1 MGMKKI
7 ISGILA
13 AIMCVGM
20 SVGVYAAPVEY
31 GKEYENQPSLS
42 YEQTFGDVS
51 KSHWAFEYIAEM
63 ANRDVISGYPNG
75 YFYPENNVTRAEFA
89 KIMSVAAGLV
99 ITQNVSATTYTDVT
113 SKDWFAPYVEAARYY
128 LSGYKSNGELY
139 YLPNEMALREDI
151 AVALVKLKGYDTSL
165 FDESILNAMF
175 TDWQSISEGARKY
188 VAIAVEQ
195 GLISGYGDNTFR
207 GQSSITRAEAA
218 TLLWRAYQYGSDNK
232 VFEPEDVELPTE
244 TEKPIEQETIEK
256 EPIEDKDIV
265 EEIRTEPEYL
275 YELKTIADGVWIEYL
290 MS

>member
-1 MGMKKI
+1 MRKI

-13 AIMCVGM
+13 VIMCMGM

-42 YEQTFGDVS
+42 YEQTFEDVS

-63 ANRDVISGYPNG
+63 ANRGVISGYPNG

-165 FDESILNAMF
+165 FDESILKAMF

-195 GLISGYGDNTFR
+195 GLISGYEDNTFR

-256 EPIEDKDIV
+256 EPNKDKDIV
-265 EEIRTEPEYL
+265 EETQTEPEYL
-275 YELKTIADGVWIEYL
+275 YELKTIADGVSNIDL
-290 MS
+290 I